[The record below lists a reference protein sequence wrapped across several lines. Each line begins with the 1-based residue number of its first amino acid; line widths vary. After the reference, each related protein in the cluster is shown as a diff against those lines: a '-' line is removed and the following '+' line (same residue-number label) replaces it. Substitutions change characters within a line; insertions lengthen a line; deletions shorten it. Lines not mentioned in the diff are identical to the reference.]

1 MSRRAGLVLLAVGP
15 LAVGLLRFVLP
26 YYTASDTSATVAA
39 VAAHPSR
46 QSAVLWMGLVATLT
60 LVPGVYAVRAA
71 LPANRLRSTAVALTV
86 LGYLALPL
94 LLGPDLVLWLGV
106 DQGLDPALVARLVD
120 GLHPAFAVGLG
131 VFVVGHVTGVV
142 LLGVACLR
150 ARVLPPALAWALLL
164 SQPVHFVTTVFL
176 GLPWLDLLAWT
187 ATAAGMVGLGLR
199 QGQREAVDGQL
210 VPQAV

>member
-1 MSRRAGLVLLAVGP
+1 M
-15 LAVGLLRFVLP
+15 
-26 YYTASDTSATVAA
+26 
-39 VAAHPSR
+39 
-46 QSAVLWMGLVATLT
+46 
-60 LVPGVYAVRAA
+60 YAVRAA